1 MSTSL
6 PRPAAAGMDAAPAA
20 ARPARPRTAA
30 RSLSILHVITRLDR
44 GGSSD
49 CTLLQAIGAARR
61 GHQVTLAFG
70 PSLLP
75 SPLLADARARAGLD
89 LVEIGSLVRAPSP
102 LRDLR
107 ALAAIARLL
116 RARRFDVVHT
126 HTSKA
131 GAIGRLAACILRGP
145 PVVHQPHGH
154 LFYGYHGRIGTALVI
169 LAERFLARL
178 ASRQIALSW
187 RGAEEHLCRGIG
199 RPGDFTVVRSGID
212 LRSYRR
218 GRGRP
223 PDCRRRWDLA
233 PDDFVVGTL
242 CRLEPVKGAEEL
254 LRAFLLAAA
263 ARPRLRLVIG
273 GDGPLRERLLQQA
286 REAGKTDRVVID
298 GSWVRP
304 EDLLPALDLFVLASR
319 NEGMGRALVEAMAI
333 GLPVAATAVGGV
345 PEVLEEGRAGIL
357 VPPGDA
363 EALAAAITRLAG
375 DERLAAHFGRRARA
389 RAVVFGAGRMNHA
402 LLRLYRKVL
411 R

>member
-1 MSTSL
+1 MSASL
-6 PRPAAAGMDAAPAA
+6 PRPAAGRPAPRTAL
-20 ARPARPRTAA
+20 RPARPRTAA
-30 RSLSILHVITRLDR
+30 RPLSILHVITRLDR

-61 GHQVTLAFG
+61 GHRVTLASG
-70 PSLLP
+70 PALQP
-75 SPLLADARARAGLD
+75 SPLLAEARAQAGLD
-89 LVEIGSLVRAPSP
+89 LVEIGALVRQPSP

-107 ALAAIARLL
+107 ALAAIAGLL
-116 RARRFDVVHT
+116 RSRPFDVVHT

-131 GAIGRLAACILRGP
+131 GAIGRLAAFLLSGP

-154 LFYGYHGRIGTALVI
+154 LFYGYHGRLGTALVI
-169 LAERFLARL
+169 LAERLLARL

-212 LRSYRR
+212 LRPYRR
-218 GRGRP
+218 ARGRRAE
-223 PDCRRRWDLA
+223 CRLRWKLA
-233 PDDFVVGTL
+233 PGDFAIGTL

-254 LRAFLLAAA
+254 LHAFLLAAEA
-263 ARPRLRLVIG
+263 QPRLRLVIG
-273 GDGPLRERLLQQA
+273 GDGPLRERLLDRA
-286 REAGKTDRVVID
+286 RAAGRAERVVID

-319 NEGMGRALVEAMAI
+319 NEGMGRALVEAMAA
-333 GLPVAATAVGGV
+333 GLPVAATSVGGV

-363 EALAAAITRLAG
+363 EALAAAINRLAG

-389 RAVVFGAGRMNHA
+389 RAVVFGAGRMNHT

>member
-1 MSTSL
+1 MSALL
-6 PRPAAAGMDAAPAA
+6 PRPAAGRPAA
-20 ARPARPRTAA
+20 RTAPRPARPRSAA
-30 RSLSILHVITRLDR
+30 RPLSILHVITRLDR

-61 GHQVTLAFG
+61 GHRVTLASG
-70 PSLLP
+70 PSLQP
-75 SPLLADARARAGLD
+75 GPLLAEARTQAGLE
-89 LVEIGSLVRAPSP
+89 LVEIGTLVREPSP

-107 ALAAIARLL
+107 ALAAIAGLL
-116 RARRFDVVHT
+116 RSRPFDVVHT

-131 GAIGRLAACILRGP
+131 GAIGRLAAFLLAGP

-169 LAERFLARL
+169 LAERLLARL
-178 ASRQIALSW
+178 ASRQVALSW

-212 LRSYRR
+212 LRPYRR
-218 GRGRP
+218 ARARRAE
-223 PDCRRRWDLA
+223 CRRRWDLA
-233 PDDFVVGTL
+233 PGDFVIGTL

-254 LRAFLLAAA
+254 LGAFLLAAVA
-263 ARPRLRLVIG
+263 QPRLRLVIG
-273 GDGPLRERLLQQA
+273 GDGPLRERLQGLA
-286 REAGKTDRVVID
+286 RAAGKAERVVID

-319 NEGMGRALVEAMAI
+319 NEGMGRALVEAMAA
-333 GLPVAATAVGGV
+333 GLPVAATSVGGV

-363 EALAAAITRLAG
+363 EALAAAISRLAG
-375 DERLAAHFGRRARA
+375 DERLAAHLGRRARA